1 MKTITHEELTNKV
14 KAHAGLTSD
23 DDRGTWT
30 TADVAQ
36 WAYSHTDSARTYYRT
51 SPGLP
56 DYVVERADGAACALK
71 LEHDEDGTVDGY
83 TYTLY
88 GSGGEEFTTDG
99 APVRT
104 TDDIA
109 AFICFIIEWCEEVA
123 A

>member
-1 MKTITHEELTNKV
+1 MSTITHEELTA
-14 KAHAGLTSD
+14 KAQGYAGLTAD
-23 DDRGTWT
+23 DSRGTWT

-51 SPGLP
+51 TPALP
-56 DYVVERADGAACALK
+56 DYTVERVDGAACALQ

-88 GSGGEEFTTDG
+88 DSSGTEFTTDG
-99 APVRT
+99 APVHT
-104 TDDIA
+104 TGDVA
-109 AFICFIIEWCEEVA
+109 AFIGFIIAWCEEVA